1 MNTEGGEIEVVSMI
15 ENEIKK
21 EKHETGSSYDLTK
34 QKRHVRKLRSIVAI
48 IGKIGQNKLHRITL
62 T

>member
-1 MNTEGGEIEVVSMI
+1 MLMNTEGGEIEVVSMI

-21 EKHETGSSYDLTK
+21 EKHETGLSYDLTK

-48 IGKIGQNKLHRITL
+48 L
-62 T
+62 